1 MKKII
6 LNLAVDENNLKK
18 DDIIIFQNG
27 KWTNINK
34 SIFLKEKDK
43 EIQELKAQI
52 KELKDKQ
59 KSMLEKINQK
69 LKDYHDIL
77 QNLTNKGEL

>member
-43 EIQELKAQI
+43 EIQELK
-52 KELKDKQ
+52 ELKDKQ